1 MFLRGSPN
9 RWVDRGNHARTLARP
24 CSSGRRPGREPSY
37 LSRRRGRTETG
48 PGPEPDAPRPARG
61 FLYPGSHRSIR
72 QQRPRE
78 RAKRTGQEN
87 GPRERGRVIEMRYE
101 CERGGRTVAN
111 VLWEGPG
118 QVTVDV
124 TDAADRPQFDRF
136 FGEEVAYL
144 DAGFDFGGGMDD
156 AGMTTRRRD
165 WTPWEFERATRNLAH
180 RLGCTVRR
188 VETGP
193 VEERLERRAEV
204 AAT

>member
-1 MFLRGSPN
+1 
-9 RWVDRGNHARTLARP
+9 
-24 CSSGRRPGREPSY
+24 
-37 LSRRRGRTETG
+37 
-48 PGPEPDAPRPARG
+48 
-61 FLYPGSHRSIR
+61 LYPWWGG
-72 QQRPRE
+72 E
-78 RAKRTGQEN
+78 AEV
-87 GPRERGRVIEMRYE
+87 RGRVTEREEMQMRYE
-101 CERGGRTVAN
+101 FERGGRTVAS

-118 QVTVDV
+118 QVTMDV
-124 TDAADRPQFDRF
+124 ADAADRPQFDRF

-193 VEERLERRAEV
+193 VEERAVDERAVGERRAGAV
-204 AAT
+204 AP